1 MYDMLK
7 KFCIAVVAA
16 LLLFRAAPL
25 LASEVETA
33 LERSMREF
41 LVKAGIE
48 ERTADGIAKR
58 YMFMGTVM
66 IRNAEHISAADDDA
80 ILAQSE
86 KTGAALGKALGFA
99 YKVYGDKKLQDAAT
113 VMMHSVRAG
122 LLAETASETFASL
135 AANGYAFDATVAI
148 LHETSELVR
157 ASRLPDAGVAL
168 CAQIRKMASGKEK
181 VQFLQKEIKI
191 ASKRERDRQESLMAQ
206 KEAERKKRSD
216 GNGRDRLAADR
227 KGESSA
233 PGSKGGASGSV
244 AGKGSGGKAS
254 SGASGETGSTN
265 STGSAGSSG
274 ENGGA
279 SAGTEGSSGASEG
292 NGTGSESS
300 GASGS
305 SGNGASGGT
314 GSGAESGSNSNG
326 SGSGANGGSSSGT
339 EGSGA
344 GGNSNTN
351 SNTES
356 GE

>member
-1 MYDMLK
+1 MSDMLK
-7 KFCIAVVAA
+7 KFCIAVIAA
-16 LLLFRAAPL
+16 LFLFRTAPL

-41 LVKAGIE
+41 LVKAGIQ

-66 IRNAEHISAADDDA
+66 IRNTEHISAADDDA
-80 ILAQSE
+80 LLAQSE

-99 YKVYGDKKLQDAAT
+99 YRVYGDKKLQDAAT

-122 LLAETASETFASL
+122 LLAETASETFTSL

-168 CAQIRKMASGKEK
+168 CAQIRKMASEKEK
-181 VQFLQKEIKI
+181 VQSLQKEIKI
-191 ASKRERDRQESLMAQ
+191 ATKREKDRQESLMAK
-206 KEAERKKRSD
+206 KEAERKRRND
-216 GNGRDRLAADR
+216 GSGRDRLASDR

-233 PGSKGGASGSV
+233 PGVSKGGSSGSV
-244 AGKGSGGKAS
+244 AGKGSGNRAS
-254 SGASGETGSTN
+254 SGVSGETGSTN
-265 STGSAGSSG
+265 STGSAGGSG
-274 ENGGA
+274 TNGGS
-279 SAGTEGSSGASEG
+279 SAGTEGS
-292 NGTGSESS
+292 GTGSENN

-305 SGNGASGGT
+305 SGNGASGSAS
-314 GSGAESGSNSNG
+314 SGAENDSNSNG
-326 SGSGANGGSSSGT
+326 SGSSANGGAGSGT
-339 EGSGA
+339 ENSGA
-344 GGNSNTN
+344 GES

-356 GE
+356 AE